1 MLLLEVR
8 SATQTSWSMS
18 GSAETTPK
26 KTAKLM
32 TVTTVAT
39 ILGPI
44 SIANGVQEGSEE
56 EGFNGQVISSSQLG
70 GKYL

>member
-1 MLLLEVR
+1 
-8 SATQTSWSMS
+8 MS

-26 KTAKLM
+26 KMAKLM

-44 SIANGVQEGSEE
+44 SIDSGVQKGSQEG
-56 EGFNGQVISSSQLG
+56 EGLNGQMVSSSQLG
-70 GKYL
+70 VKYL